1 MTTPKETKPSF
12 AGELWEL
19 KRHFP
24 LQLMDKGHD
33 LWAERELSKQ
43 QEIETLKLRALYK
56 TLALTVCVAFLSVSL
71 KPCLFLLRQE
81 ISDFMRS
88 GAIQCN
94 PTTAE
99 RGLIAGLHP
108 NEKVPCNSEIPER
121 QRGPLYRA
129 LYVRY
134 A

>member
-1 MTTPKETKPSF
+1 MTTPKETPPSF

-24 LQLMDKGHD
+24 LQLMDRGYTI
-33 LWAERELSKQ
+33 WAERESAKQ
-43 QEIETLKLRALYK
+43 PEIATLKRQALHK
-56 TLALTVCVAFLSVSL
+56 TLALLACIAFLSVSL

-99 RGLIAGLHP
+99 RGLMLAS
-108 NEKVPCNSEIPER
+108 K
-121 QRGPLYRA
+121 
-129 LYVRY
+129 
-134 A
+134 